1 MDKEFYFKS
10 RYCVEISRIEI
21 DNIIILRPILKRR
34 QVKIDKKVL
43 PLTVSYVL
51 LDTGATTSVISANVL
66 NLNIESTDR
75 MMTVCG
81 VLLGEF
87 IESLEIEIM
96 GLKSVG
102 RAFIGNKCRDGKEFR
117 NKVIIG
123 MSHIKNYDVLL
134 HKGKYFCL
142 KL

>member
-1 MDKEFYFKS
+1 MDQEFHFKS
-10 RYCVEISRIEI
+10 RYCIEISRIEL

-34 QVKIDKKVL
+34 QVKVDKKVL
-43 PLTVSYVL
+43 PPTVSHVL
-51 LDTGATTSVISANVL
+51 LDCGATTSVISAKVL
-66 NLNIESTDR
+66 NINIESKDR

-81 VLLGEF
+81 VLLGGF
-87 IESLEIEIM
+87 IERLEFEIM

-102 RAFIGNKCRDGKEFR
+102 RAFIGNKCIDGKEFR

-123 MSHIKNYDVLL
+123 MSHIKDYDVVL